1 MRTEE
6 SGNGGNG
13 GNGDGADKSW
23 RDGHL
28 SDGEGSVWEEPF
40 SFGGWD
46 GGGDGDGD
54 EGRSL
59 GGEGDRDP
67 PAPMEVGEIRVLGP
81 PKRKSPRRRQRHL
94 VAGVQARHQAGT
106 EHWRREPVKAPATRQ
121 PGNGAEMGGGG
132 VRDEEIV
139 GGDDFDDDEG
149 SCNSRWS
156 LSAEDEAQE
165 RNGAEN
171 GSRSRRT
178 HGGDDGANSG
188 GDDAFRERP
197 MSAVR
202 RPQGHDPET
211 NSVADPGAA
220 EDGGDGAVAAGG
232 VPEYLEDFFDGL
244 EKEGRGTDA
253 PFAVSSPR

>member
-13 GNGDGADKSW
+13 GNGDGADKNW

-46 GGGDGDGD
+46 GGGDGD

-67 PAPMEVGEIRVLGP
+67 PAPMEVGEIRVHGP
-81 PKRKSPRRRQRHL
+81 PKRNSPRRRQRHL
-94 VAGVQARHQAGT
+94 VAGVQVRHQAGT
-106 EHWRREPVKAPATRQ
+106 EHWRREPAKAPATRQ
-121 PGNGAEMGGGG
+121 PGNGTEMGGGG
-132 VRDEEIV
+132 VRDQEIV
-139 GGDDFDDDEG
+139 AGDDFDDDEG

-171 GSRSRRT
+171 GSRARQT
-178 HGGDDGANSG
+178 HGGDGANSG

-197 MSAVR
+197 MSAVK

-244 EKEGRGTDA
+244 EKEARGTDA